1 MENYLLLLGTGM
13 CQRGGG
19 RGARAGEACAPQISA
34 DQKALPAAP
43 PYFMPPQIF
52 RLWHMPGV
60 QPLCVVVFFHA
71 HLDEGFIKKILGL
84 LLKTTKHEIVPHQG
98 RKRRGDPWLRLNFH
112 IPLPYFN
119 QGGGRF
125 QPTSQRL
132 HQKFPHTVVFLQAR
146 FYRFYRLKL
155 CNFFKLLW
163 PI

>member
-19 RGARAGEACAPQISA
+19 GARAGEACAPQISA

-119 QGGGRF
+119 QGGG
-125 QPTSQRL
+125 QILANITEVAPKIS
-132 HQKFPHTVVFLQAR
+132 PHCCVSIGPFLQILQAKT
-146 FYRFYRLKL
+146 L
-155 CNFFKLLW
+155 
-163 PI
+163 

>member
-119 QGGGRF
+119 QGVADSSQHHRGCTKNF
-125 QPTSQRL
+125 PTL
-132 HQKFPHTVVFLQAR
+132 LC
-146 FYRFYRLKL
+146 FYRPVFID
-155 CNFFKLLW
+155 F
-163 PI
+163 IG